1 MGNNMK
7 LFITAVLSS
16 LAFSV
21 AAQGYV
27 VSSDSQPV
35 RDSSGQCVETVAQS
49 PADVSSACNPPVG
62 EPIQR
67 IYHADVFFHFG
78 QSYLTADA
86 KEILDR
92 VVDDIKNNNRDHPV
106 SVVGHTDWI
115 GNDSYNLI
123 LSQERARAVADYL
136 RDRVA
141 LQYSVSGVG
150 SREPLPFTVY
160 CKDSWELDQLIE
172 CLSLNRRVEVDY
184 VID

>member
-1 MGNNMK
+1 MK
-7 LFITAVLSS
+7 LFITTVLSS

-27 VSSDSQPV
+27 VSSDGQPV
-35 RDSSGQCVETVAQS
+35 RDSSGQCVKTGTWTPS
-49 PADVSSACNPPVG
+49 DRDPTCDPPVE
-62 EPIQR
+62 EPIRR
-67 IYHADVFFHFG
+67 IYHADVLFHFDR
-78 QSYLTADA
+78 SYLTADA

-92 VVDDIKNNNRDHPV
+92 VVDDIKNNNKENPV

-136 RDRVA
+136 RDRVP
-141 LQYSVSGVG
+141 LQYSVFGMG
-150 SREPLPFTVY
+150 SREPLPFTLH
-160 CKDSWELDQLIE
+160 CRDDSKLEKLIE
-172 CLSLNRRVEVDY
+172 CLYPNRRVEIDY